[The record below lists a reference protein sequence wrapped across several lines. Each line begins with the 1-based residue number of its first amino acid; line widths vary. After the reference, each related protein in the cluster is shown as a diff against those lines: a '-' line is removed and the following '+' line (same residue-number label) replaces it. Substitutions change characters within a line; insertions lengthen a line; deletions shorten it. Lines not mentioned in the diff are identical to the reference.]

1 MLGLIIKAKENF
13 EFMLFNNIIS
23 LLFFSYIKISLE
35 LIFEDFIFNED
46 K

>member
-13 EFMLFNNIIS
+13 EFMFFNNIIS
-23 LLFFSYIKISLE
+23 LLFFYIKISLE
-35 LIFEDFIFNED
+35 LIFEDFIYNED